1 MFNILPNLL
10 HNKALSAYGDFIGVP
25 VAGSDMSDLLPL
37 EYPFFLRQRSRHVA
51 KNYARSRHMVSCQEI
66 MMSKPKAVL
75 PTFRTE

>member
-37 EYPFFLRQRSRHVA
+37 EYPFFLRQRSRH
-51 KNYARSRHMVSCQEI
+51 MVSCQEI
-66 MMSKPKAVL
+66 MMSRSKAVL
-75 PTFRTE
+75 LTFAPNEGLPAKST